1 MRTVSL
7 RKILITGTDT
17 VTGKCTMAFK
27 KWREKGES
35 IRVVDRYRCIE
46 GRCLHQ
52 AMSAKS
58 KVTKTKTAL
67 KQAGKRTSTI

>member
-1 MRTVSL
+1 
-7 RKILITGTDT
+7 
-17 VTGKCTMAFK
+17 MAFK

-35 IRVVDRYRCIE
+35 LRVDQFRCIE

-52 AMSAKS
+52 TMFAKT

-67 KQAGKRTSTI
+67 KQETYNLSDLRLKHDPHCGFVELGGSVSVSS